1 MVVRLIILY
10 LLLIPNREIKV
21 LSYNIR
27 YNNPNDG
34 KDIWDN
40 RKESIVD
47 FINHE
52 DFDFA
57 GLQEVTFSQLQ
68 YIEDK
73 LVNYSYHG
81 VGRDDGKQKGEFAPI
96 FYNKNR
102 YKLIS
107 GNTFWLSDTPNIISV
122 GWDASMERICTYA
135 LFEDKKS
142 KRKFYVFNTHFD
154 HIGVIARKKSAQL
167 IIDYVNSLNENNF
180 PVFITG
186 DFNLNDDS
194 DPIILIQKTF
204 DDSNINLNKED
215 KLYNTFTGFKND
227 VINPRRIDY
236 IFYSNIDMVS
246 STHVHLKTEGKRW
259 ASDHHPVIAI
269 FN

>member
-1 MVVRLIILY
+1 MIYIIQNVKALIF
-10 LLLIPNREIKV
+10 LIVLFISNDIKV

-107 GNTFWLSDTPNIISV
+107 GNTFWLSETPNTISV

-135 LFEDKKS
+135 LFEEKKS

-180 PVFITG
+180 PPLFQ
-186 DFNLNDDS
+186 N
-194 DPIILIQKTF
+194 
-204 DDSNINLNKED
+204 
-215 KLYNTFTGFKND
+215 
-227 VINPRRIDY
+227 
-236 IFYSNIDMVS
+236 
-246 STHVHLKTEGKRW
+246 
-259 ASDHHPVIAI
+259 
-269 FN
+269 

>member
-1 MVVRLIILY
+1 MVIRLIILY

-68 YIEDK
+68 YLEDK
-73 LVNYSYHG
+73 LVNYSNHG
-81 VGRDDGKQKGEFAPI
+81 VGRDDGKQKGEFTPI

-107 GNTFWLSDTPNIISV
+107 GNTFWLSETPNIISI

-154 HIGVIARKKSAQL
+154 HIGIVARKKSAEL
-167 IIDYVNSLNENNF
+167 IIDYVNNLNKNDF

-186 DFNLNDDS
+186 DFNLNDDTKS
-194 DPIILIQKTF
+194 IKLLQKTF
-204 DDSNINLNKED
+204 NDSNINLNKED
-215 KLYNTFTGFKND
+215 KLYNTFTGFKNH
-227 VINPRRIDY
+227 INNPRRIDY
-236 IFYSNIDMVS
+236 IFYSNIEMVS
-246 STHVHLKTEGKRW
+246 STHIHLKTNRRRW
-259 ASDHHPVIAI
+259 ASDHHPVKAI

>member
-1 MVVRLIILY
+1 MLIRLIILY

-68 YIEDK
+68 YIEGK

-107 GNTFWLSDTPNIISV
+107 GNTFWLSETPNTVSV

-204 DDSNINLNKED
+204 YDSNINLNKED

-236 IFYSNIDMVS
+236 IFYSNIEKVS
-246 STHVHLKTEGKRW
+246 STHVHLKTKGKRW

>member
-81 VGRDDGKQKGEFAPI
+81 VGRDDE
-96 FYNKNR
+96 NKKEN
-102 YKLIS
+102 LLQ
-107 GNTFWLSDTPNIISV
+107 FFII
-122 GWDASMERICTYA
+122 
-135 LFEDKKS
+135 
-142 KRKFYVFNTHFD
+142 
-154 HIGVIARKKSAQL
+154 
-167 IIDYVNSLNENNF
+167 
-180 PVFITG
+180 
-186 DFNLNDDS
+186 
-194 DPIILIQKTF
+194 KT
-204 DDSNINLNKED
+204 DIN
-215 KLYNTFTGFKND
+215 
-227 VINPRRIDY
+227 
-236 IFYSNIDMVS
+236 
-246 STHVHLKTEGKRW
+246 
-259 ASDHHPVIAI
+259 
-269 FN
+269 